1 MELLE
6 ALGTWERR
14 PGDLLHTVQWHR
26 LKSLTMPN
34 TRGHGKTNP
43 HVLLEERLESTL
55 ESDVQFLVELEIH
68 RPAYVLHTRETR
80 AHGCRG
86 TLRRIL
92 AVPPCVRKP
101 NYKHLNVHQ
110 LENG

>member
-6 ALGTWERR
+6 ALGPWERR

-34 TRGHGKTNP
+34 TRGRGKTNP
-43 HVLLEERLESTL
+43 HVLLEERLERTL

-68 RPAYVLHTRETR
+68 RPAYVLRTREIR
-80 AHGCRG
+80 ARG
-86 TLRRIL
+86 YRETLRRIL
-92 AVPPCVRKP
+92 AVPPFVRKP
-101 NYKHLNVHQ
+101 DYKHLDVHQ